1 MQQVLDTLN
10 SRCGWE
16 CVVKSYDGWRLGVS
30 SGSSVEYATPL
41 ATFTGVSYVS
51 LPFDFSHPEFRLASS
66 VEREQIGKV
75 VPLEPED
82 VVFAIEA
89 ETMAPLNRQVFFLV
103 ALSVELEGTEMASQ

>member
-1 MQQVLDTLN
+1 MQQLLDTLN
-10 SRCGWE
+10 SHCGWE
-16 CVVKSYDGWRLGVS
+16 CVVKSYDGWRLSVS

-41 ATFTGVSYVS
+41 ATFAGVSYVS

-89 ETMAPLNRQVFFLV
+89 DTMASFDRQVFFLV
-103 ALSVELEGTEMASQ
+103 ALSVELKAVEAASR